1 MKRANRPSRFTSGKN
16 KYDFIKVDELARQ
29 IAAVA
34 SQDEVTGIINCCS
47 GEPESLADTVA
58 AFIQDNQLS
67 ISLDYGRFLD
77 RPYDSRGVWGDATV
91 IRRLTY
97 VDRGPSWRSTA
108 WDACDR
114 TFRAIFLPRRSR
126 RSS

>member
-1 MKRANRPSRFTSGKN
+1 MVSEHALVTGAGGYIGRLT
-16 KYDFIKVDELARQ
+16 RQ

-34 SQDEVTGIINCCS
+34 TQDEVTGIINCCS
-47 GEPESLADTVA
+47 VEPESLADTVA

-67 ISLDYGRFLD
+67 ISLDYGRFPD
-77 RPYDSRGVWGDATV
+77 RPYDSPGVRGDATV
-91 IRRLTY
+91 IRLLTG
-97 VDRGPSWRSTA
+97 VDRGSERRSRTR
-108 WDACDR
+108 DARDR